1 MLAHSMTN
9 IQKYPKKDKGN
20 MTIEAMKQALEAL
33 ENTTP
38 TGFNMERD
46 KQFYAAITALRT
58 AIAEAE
64 KQEPTSKQSLQV
76 EQEPVAKVR
85 VHMTGGNPGLHW
97 SVTAVNSYDSLPP
110 LADGTL
116 LYTAAQPAPVQE
128 PVALENVYETIIHWD
143 EGGGKRSRRELAR
156 RIVALYTT
164 PPAAQRQPLTDE
176 EIDDIWNRYCDEMG
190 EASIN
195 DAYDIARAIEAAH
208 GIKEKNT

>member
-1 MLAHSMTN
+1 
-9 IQKYPKKDKGN
+9 

-64 KQEPTSKQSLQV
+64 KQD
-76 EQEPVAKVR
+76 PVAYV
-85 VHMTGGNPGLHW
+85 TGTYAGRFVVKPVNPAMVLP
-97 SVTAVNSYDSLPP
+97 VNM
-110 LADGTL
+110 
-116 LYTAAQPAPVQE
+116 
-128 PVALENVYETIIHWD
+128 
-143 EGGGKRSRRELAR
+143 
-156 RIVALYTT
+156 ALYTT
-164 PPAAQRQPLTDE
+164 PPAAQRQHHELLCVCGASWSIDSKGNEELLSTPPQRQPLTE
-176 EIDDIWNRYCDEMG
+176 EKIDDIWNRYCDEMG

-208 GIKEKNT
+208 GIGEKK

>member
-9 IQKYPKKDKGN
+9 IQKYPKKDKGD

-64 KQEPTSKQSLQV
+64 KQEP
-76 EQEPVAKVR
+76 VA
-85 VHMTGGNPGLHW
+85 W
-97 SVTAVNSYDSLPP
+97 YDSISGWTDFTFYKPHRKP
-110 LADGTL
+110 SSPSAKWIP
-116 LYTAAQPAPVQE
+116 LYTTPPAAPVQE

-156 RIVALYTT
+156 RIVDLYTT
-164 PPAAQRQPLTDE
+164 PPAAQRQPLPAHEIVTMYE
-176 EIDDIWNRYCDEMG
+176 ESPTSDSDMI
-190 EASIN
+190 AF
-195 DAYDIARAIEAAH
+195 ARAIEAAH
-208 GIKEKNT
+208 GIGEKK